1 MDSENTI
8 NCVEP
13 VYFKNS
19 DVPVEKDNWL
29 SNWEVCM
36 ASEYVINPDKKG
48 QYTEAAQK
56 IGDLWRIYLN
66 DETARVNLLM
76 QGIILR
82 GMHIE
87 VKDKNPFVTPGFE
100 SFQTTRLFIRNIPLS
115 FDNNTIANAIRNKG
129 AEMVNALK
137 YSRARDPSGKLTNFK
152 TGARFVDI
160 VIPENPLP
168 KKLKIGDFTASLYH
182 KEQKQSLENKECGNC
197 MQKGHIRKECPNE
210 MVCYECR
217 QPGHKKGDP
226 ECPSLKEQFQDGDD
240 YLSTTSELKNN
251 DEVEEDETESESDTD
266 QNKTVNQVIKNTITD
281 HEQVTPKPVSQKI
294 DKQTLMTAFVE
305 SNLQPAKSG
314 SRPASPAGRRKLADR
329 SPEDSLLQKGKKT
342 KQDGKNK

>member
-115 FDNNTIANAIRNKG
+115 FDINTIANAIRNKG
-129 AEMVNALK
+129 
-137 YSRARDPSGKLTNFK
+137 
-152 TGARFVDI
+152 
-160 VIPENPLP
+160 
-168 KKLKIGDFTASLYH
+168 
-182 KEQKQSLENKECGNC
+182 
-197 MQKGHIRKECPNE
+197 
-210 MVCYECR
+210 
-217 QPGHKKGDP
+217 
-226 ECPSLKEQFQDGDD
+226 DD
-240 YLSTTSELKNN
+240 YLSTTSKLKNN

-266 QNKTVNQVIKNTITD
+266 QNKTLNQVIKNTITD